1 MTVRELVAALLQ
13 QPQDADVVFNDA
25 DTGWR
30 MDPDEIT
37 VDDDGVVEL
46 HNTGYALTYDDRIAA
61 EQKAARALYGDNS

>member
-1 MTVRELVAALLQ
+1 MTVRELVALLLQ

-37 VDDDGVVEL
+37 VDDDGVVDL
-46 HNTGYALTYDDRIAA
+46 HPALNGTYDERIAA
-61 EQKAARALYGDNS
+61 EQKAAWALDGDNS